1 MALKSRKNRPD
12 GSRLVRGCWCRE
24 CKATCPVH
32 VLGPLLGERR
42 SGTKLFPQATA
53 AVALRVL
60 REMLGILG
68 IPKAELY
75 RTHDFRR
82 GHAKDLQLSGVWL
95 HVVRFACLCLLR
107 IGAPLYRI
115 LAAGEWRSPAFLLY
129 LDMHR
134 SVVLGA
140 VCGGQGGVRLG
151 QGLKRTLSCK
161 RMPTR
166 KSLKK
171 SLSHAESCSQRC
183 CTLRDFKVVQLKR
196 GRNAVS

>member
-1 MALKSRKNRPD
+1 MPRLSVAGDYLLVALKSRKNRPD

-68 IPKAELY
+68 IPKAKLY

-82 GHAKDLQLSGVWL
+82 GHAKDLQLSGAWL
-95 HVVRFACLCLLR
+95 HVLSAALR
-107 IGAPLYRI
+107 MFVAHRR
-115 LAAGEWRSPAFLLY
+115 AALPHS
-129 LDMHR
+129 
-134 SVVLGA
+134 S
-140 VCGGQGGVRLG
+140 
-151 QGLKRTLSCK
+151 
-161 RMPTR
+161 
-166 KSLKK
+166 
-171 SLSHAESCSQRC
+171 
-183 CTLRDFKVVQLKR
+183 
-196 GRNAVS
+196 GR